1 MKFHRLPGTNRD
13 TNFDDN
19 RFLVHQL
26 WTRRFL
32 KFKFDPRGIFHEE
45 RTVNLASRVLTSHI
59 MKNDPPRDGHVFQRT
74 GTIFKLV
81 QDIIETNL
89 LANIHDDQTIK
100 VASRGLSFSTNHII
114 GINLV
119 TKFHEDWTLNVAS
132 RLLTSYMIKNA
143 PPPGGH
149 VLQPTLTIFRL
160 VQNNIWTHFLKNAPP
175 SGGHSRVL
183 TRFYYSHIWP
193 YY

>member
-1 MKFHRLPGTNRD
+1 MSKANAH
-13 TNFDDN
+13 
-19 RFLVHQL
+19 
-26 WTRRFL
+26 
-32 KFKFDPRGIFHEE
+32 FHEE

-100 VASRGLSFSTNHII
+100 VASRVLTRFYFSNKRPYALLPGDYVFQPT
-114 GINLV
+114 
-119 TKFHEDWTLNVAS
+119 FHEDWTLNVAS
-132 RLLTSYMIKNA
+132 RLLTSYIIKNA

>member
-1 MKFHRLPGTNRD
+1 MPKRSRVIIWNPSGG
-13 TNFDDN
+13 
-19 RFLVHQL
+19 
-26 WTRRFL
+26 WTDGPIYRH
-32 KFKFDPRGIFHEE
+32 FHEE

-59 MKNDPPRDGHVFQRT
+59 MKNDPPRGGHVFQRT

-81 QDIIETNL
+81 KDIIGTNL
-89 LANIHDDQTIK
+89 LAYSHDDRTIK
-100 VASRGLSFSTNHII
+100 VASRVLTRPYALLPPELNHLRNDQSSLNII

-132 RLLTSYMIKNA
+132 RLLTSYIIKDA

-149 VLQPTLTIFRL
+149 TLHVISR
-160 VQNNIWTHFLKNAPP
+160 VKNVPP
-175 SGGHSRVL
+175 PGGHSRVL
-183 TRFYYSHIWP
+183 TKFYYSHIWP